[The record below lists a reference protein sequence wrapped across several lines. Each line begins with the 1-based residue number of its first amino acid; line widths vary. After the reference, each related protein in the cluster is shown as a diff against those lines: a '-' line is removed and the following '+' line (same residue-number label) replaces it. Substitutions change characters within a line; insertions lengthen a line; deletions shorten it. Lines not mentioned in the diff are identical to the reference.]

1 MLIILFYWLICS
13 LVFPNLLS
21 LKKYCSKSN
30 SKSEGFLAHELQEI
44 CNYAVIGEKDA
55 DSMQQVDYAK
65 LTPILVKAIQELST
79 KVEAL
84 ENA

>member
-1 MLIILFYWLICS
+1 MKPVEFEW
-13 LVFPNLLS
+13 
-21 LKKYCSKSN
+21 KKTK